1 MATHWKLGMFVSS
14 VFMAIGSVPAHAVP
28 PLPGAVFTSK
38 AGCLSVDDNI
48 YALKAD
54 VYLNGGPSRPGA
66 AGLLPN
72 TYYYVQ
78 VTDPSGATL
87 LGTSLQNSNGDWKP
101 VLTNNLGN
109 FSECYQLASI
119 VTKPNQHPA
128 TAERGYND
136 TPNRGNEY
144 KVWISTAANF
154 DNDNTKT
161 DNFKVAERSAP
172 PPPPSQYGN
181 IVVKKFYDRN
191 LDGNWNDGEPVESEI
206 LGWKV
211 DLSVFPPQNTLA
223 KYLDIPFDS
232 YTGREYF
239 PIEIGLSKT
248 ITYNPWFATNAY
260 VDTFAKNGIQGASS
274 AKGIMNTIPV
284 DLKEGKSDRTVYF
297 GNVCTG
303 KGGGLTLGYWS
314 NQNGKRDMENYG
326 YGGMDALLAGLSAL
340 NLKDWNGSDFNP
352 PSKGY
357 NAFRT
362 WLLQGNATNMAYML
376 SVQLSAM
383 WLNVKTG
390 KVNGG
395 QYVYAEGVYVENQS
409 TDSGFITIDALITAA
424 NNSLENLAESGN
436 YTRPGVPLRTYQE
449 YLKNALDLANNDKT
463 FVQSKPCSF
472 SFNNPVLPTAP

>member
-1 MATHWKLGMFVSS
+1 MATHWKLGMFFSS
-14 VFMAIGSVPAHAVP
+14 AFLAIGSMPAHAVP
-28 PLPGAVFTSK
+28 PLPGAVFTSN
-38 AGCLSVDDNI
+38 AGCLSVNDNI
-48 YALKAD
+48 YPLKAD

-78 VTDPSGATL
+78 VTDPSGAVV

-109 FSECYQLASI
+109 FSECYQLANI
-119 VTKPNQHPA
+119 VTIPDTIN
-128 TAERGYND
+128 RGYND

-154 DNDNTKT
+154 ANENTKT
-161 DNFKVAERSAP
+161 DNFKVAERNAP
-172 PPPPSQYGN
+172 PPPPPTQYGN
-181 IVVKKFYDRN
+181 VTIKKFYDRN
-191 LDGNWNDGEPVESEI
+191 LDGKWNTDEPMESEI
-206 LGWKV
+206 TGWKV
-211 DLSVFPPQNTLA
+211 DLSVLSPQNTIA
-223 KYLDIPFDS
+223 RYLDIPFDL

-248 ITYNPWFATNAY
+248 ITYRPWFATNAY
-260 VDTFAKNGIQGASS
+260 VDSFAQNGIQGASS
-274 AKGIMNTIPV
+274 AKGIMNTIAV
-284 DLKEGKSDRTVYF
+284 DLQEYKSDRTVYF

-314 NQNGKRDMENYG
+314 NQNGKRDMDNYA
-326 YGGMDALLAGLSAL
+326 YGGMDALLSGLTAL
-340 NLKDWNGSDFNP
+340 NLKDWNGKDFDP
-352 PSKGY
+352 PAKGY

-383 WLNVKTG
+383 WLNVQTG
-390 KVNGG
+390 KVKGN
-395 QYVYAEGVYVENQS
+395 QYVYAEGVYVQNQT
-409 TDSGFITIDALITAA
+409 TDSGFITIDALMAEA
-424 NNSLENLAESGN
+424 NKSLGNLAESGN
-436 YTRPGVPLRTYQE
+436 YTRPGVPLRVYQE

-463 FVQSKPCSF
+463 FVQYNPCSF
-472 SFNNPVLPTAP
+472 TFNNPVISTAP